1 MDQTRTAG
9 NSHTKSDRYVS
20 VVMAGYNEEQLAEKS
35 MASVYA
41 ALADNFERFE
51 LILVDDASKDETLA
65 RMEAF
70 GRTHEHVVVLKNNV
84 NLNFGTAVLRGLVE
98 ASGEFVAYQAFDLG
112 LRVEDMVRLLRE
124 LPADTDVLVAERLG
138 YKPTRWRKITS
149 KVNGLLVKI
158 LFPKLTRGTPVLNY
172 FQMFRR
178 DSIAQIIP
186 LARSP
191 IFVWPE
197 MVFRAKLANLNVLN
211 VPMQCNPDASRG
223 SGSFGHPHDIIWG
236 IYDML
241 RFRLRLWQKNY

>member
-1 MDQTRTAG
+1 MDQTRAAG
-9 NSHTKSDRYVS
+9 NSHIKSDRYVS
-20 VVMAGYNEEQLAEKS
+20 VVMAGYNEEELAEKS
-35 MASVYA
+35 MALVYT
-41 ALADNFERFE
+41 ALADNFDRFE
-51 LILVDDASKDETLA
+51 LILVDDASKDKTLA
-65 RMEAF
+65 LMEAF
-70 GRTHEHVVVLKNNV
+70 AKTHEHVIVLKDNV

-98 ASGEFVAYQAFDLG
+98 ASGELVAYQSFDVG

-124 LPADTDVLVAERLG
+124 TSADTDVLVAERLG

-172 FQMFRR
+172 VQMFRR
-178 DSIAQIIP
+178 EIVPQIIP

-197 MVFRAKLANLNVLN
+197 LVFRAKLANLNVLN
-211 VPMQCNPDASRG
+211 LPLQCNLDAARG

-241 RFRLRLWQKNY
+241 RFRLRLWQKKI